1 MTPTTSYQVYD
12 RVKPKKDSACL
23 LCNQKKRRW
32 RGTYSEKSFD
42 FLGYTFRLRR
52 SKKRHGQYF
61 IDFTPTVSNAALKA
75 MR

>member
-12 RVKPKKDSACL
+12 RVKPKRDSACL

-32 RGTYSEKSFD
+32 KSFD
-42 FLGYTFRLRR
+42 FLGYTLHLRQ

-61 IDFTPTVSNAALKA
+61 IDFTPMVSNAALKA